1 MVYVGIK
8 GLSRAERE
16 LVLMKIRA
24 PPGPT
29 RMEVLQL
36 VEIFRARVAD
46 VSERSITLC
55 VTGDAG
61 KARPA
66 LPPKA
71 ALPTASPPCLL
82 SSACMP
88 EGSIQRVCDSDT
100 MFQAHVCLA
109 VHVCQEPQAA
119 ACREC
124 ATVMQCCKLRW
135 PSMLPVSLPAPLC
148 AVVHAA
154 RKRVHCWRPALPH
167 GAACAACSHGNAPRR
182 RRPPWS
188 AR

>member
-1 MVYVGIK
+1 MGIK
-8 GLSRAERE
+8 ELLRAERE

-71 ALPTASPPCLL
+71 ALPMASPSCLL

-88 EGSIQRVCDSDT
+88 EAAGGSIQRVCDSDT
-100 MFQAHVCLA
+100 IFQAQMAKYASRLTPCVTLCGRACCL
-109 VHVCQEPQAA
+109 
-119 ACREC
+119 
-124 ATVMQCCKLRW
+124 
-135 PSMLPVSLPAPLC
+135 
-148 AVVHAA
+148 
-154 RKRVHCWRPALPH
+154 
-167 GAACAACSHGNAPRR
+167 
-182 RRPPWS
+182 
-188 AR
+188 